1 MPEPAEREF
10 YTASVDEIS
19 VPAGRVA
26 NPEVVKKLVKS
37 IGKIGLINPLTVVD
51 RGDDTFELVAG
62 MNRLEA
68 CKELGISSVWV
79 VALAEGEPRHE
90 IEFEE
95 NLVRL
100 HLAPEQL
107 KEHRK
112 WVKEELKRRVASGES
127 VRAAATALGVPKS
140 SAIRECAT
148 DPNGSVAHRIGTDGK
163 SRPKENATPASK
175 ARRSEAAKKLR
186 RAGKTVSEIA
196 RDHGVSRRTTTADLA
211 TPDGQANAAEPAP
224 SSTTESVAV
233 DLGSGP
239 DLVHRVRDADSDA
252 PISVETLANLIGTK
266 PKVVVAWESGA
277 REPTGPERVLLWLLS
292 RDDGLDK
299 WIETVL
305 YESLPDGRD
314 TTTNEFDAWLEERV
328 AAVRR
333 GELEIDFRQG
343 VRA

>member
-148 DPNGSVAHRIGTDGK
+148 DPNGSVAHVL
-163 SRPKENATPASK
+163 
-175 ARRSEAAKKLR
+175 SEAECAARSGTETR
-186 RAGKTVSEIA
+186 RP
-196 RDHGVSRRTTTADLA
+196 RLTT
-211 TPDGQANAAEPAP
+211 
-224 SSTTESVAV
+224 
-233 DLGSGP
+233 SGP
-239 DLVHRVRDADSDA
+239 ADHTSQ
-252 PISVETLANLIGTK
+252 P
-266 PKVVVAWESGA
+266 W
-277 REPTGPERVLLWLLS
+277 R
-292 RDDGLDK
+292 
-299 WIETVL
+299 
-305 YESLPDGRD
+305 
-314 TTTNEFDAWLEERV
+314 
-328 AAVRR
+328 
-333 GELEIDFRQG
+333 
-343 VRA
+343 